1 MDQNESLPACRRE
14 IPETSHN
21 IHKLLLCLILRIIR
35 KKFCF
40 DTSDFFAIKSVAYDA
55 SLEMAAYFS
64 VTAKLIK
71 SIYNVTLPL
80 TLSFAP
86 FSTKISNLN
95 VQCKKTKHQQ
105 MSTCQNCM
113 RVCKPNYQLN
123 FAKSSTLTVSWQS
136 VNSILT
142 KNYGRSIFGNIET
155 LEAYK
160 TVLLH
165 LTKFL
170 CVFFFISKAYW
181 IDLRNKKKSI
191 FLTDWTLFTYSRRN
205 KK

>member
-21 IHKLLLCLILRIIR
+21 IHKLLLCLILRIIT
-35 KKFCF
+35 KKFRF

-71 SIYNVTLPL
+71 SIYNVTLPQ

-95 VQCKKTKHQQ
+95 VQCKKKQNINKCRHVKIVCVYANRTTNLISLNHQH
-105 MSTCQNCM
+105 
-113 RVCKPNYQLN
+113 
-123 FAKSSTLTVSWQS
+123 WQS
-136 VNSILT
+136 TDSLLTAFSQKIMAVQFLEIL
-142 KNYGRSIFGNIET
+142 KLWKPI
-155 LEAYK
+155 K
-160 TVLLH
+160 
-165 LTKFL
+165 L
-170 CVFFFISKAYW
+170 CCC
-181 IDLRNKKKSI
+181 
-191 FLTDWTLFTYSRRN
+191 T
-205 KK
+205 